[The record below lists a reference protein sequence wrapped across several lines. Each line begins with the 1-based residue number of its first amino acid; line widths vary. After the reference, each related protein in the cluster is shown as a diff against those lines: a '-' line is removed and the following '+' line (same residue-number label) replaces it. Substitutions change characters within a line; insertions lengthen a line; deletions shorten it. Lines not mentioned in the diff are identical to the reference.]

1 MPKGITSVKTEN
13 SQKNKEKIMKHKA
26 RQLPKRNLDN
36 LPTNPNYCMIVP
48 DADDLWDDTEGNV
61 VSTGMS

>member
-1 MPKGITSVKTEN
+1 
-13 SQKNKEKIMKHKA
+13 MKHKA

-48 DADDLWDDTEGNV
+48 DADDLWDDTDGNV
-61 VSTGMS
+61 ASTGMS

>member
-1 MPKGITSVKTEN
+1 
-13 SQKNKEKIMKHKA
+13 MKHKA

-48 DADDLWDDTEGNV
+48 DADKAGKEDEI
-61 VSTGMS
+61 VSTGQS